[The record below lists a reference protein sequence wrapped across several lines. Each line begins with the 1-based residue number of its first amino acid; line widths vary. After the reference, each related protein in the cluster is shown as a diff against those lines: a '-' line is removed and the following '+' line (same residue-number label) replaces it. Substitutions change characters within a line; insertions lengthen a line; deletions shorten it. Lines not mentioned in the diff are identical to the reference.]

1 MFTAAKIRKIRQKT
15 WCLQVIFFKDKET
28 YDFSDFANRANSSV
42 TSCHLFGFLIIPVVC
57 HLSFLPGQYV
67 QFQCLEDQ
75 EAELFFAGEV
85 EKKVDEADVV
95 TQT

>member
-1 MFTAAKIRKIRQKT
+1 M
-15 WCLQVIFFKDKET
+15 
-28 YDFSDFANRANSSV
+28 
-42 TSCHLFGFLIIPVVC
+42 FGFLIIPVVC

-67 QFQCLEDQ
+67 QFQCFEDQ

>member
-1 MFTAAKIRKIRQKT
+1 MFFLKIKILT
-15 WCLQVIFFKDKET
+15 LNLLI
-28 YDFSDFANRANSSV
+28 
-42 TSCHLFGFLIIPVVC
+42 LFGFLIIPVVC

-67 QFQCLEDQ
+67 QFQCFEDQ

>member
-42 TSCHLFGFLIIPVVC
+42 TSIIPVVC

-67 QFQCLEDQ
+67 QFQCFEDQ